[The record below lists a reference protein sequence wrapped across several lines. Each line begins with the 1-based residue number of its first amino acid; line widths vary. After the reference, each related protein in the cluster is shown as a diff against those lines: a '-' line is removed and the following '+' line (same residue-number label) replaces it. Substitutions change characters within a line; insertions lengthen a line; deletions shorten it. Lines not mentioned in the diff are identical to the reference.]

1 MTDAKKL
8 LVIIGGSGDIGRAVA
23 LEATRKG
30 YFVCI
35 GYKSNFKKAKKILEQ
50 IQKLNGEGLIF
61 QLDLNIHGSLRVKL
75 LEFTDLG
82 KLQCLVNCVGLS
94 IGKDYFLNQSYK
106 EIEDI
111 INTNLTGALFAC
123 KDFVEIITRQ
133 KQCQNAS
140 IVNFSSLVANSAG
153 INLATYAA
161 AKAGVAVFSKAFAKE
176 VGPLGIRVN
185 AVLPGKITGEMNR
198 HETQIE
204 EANTIPIGRYGLPNE
219 VANLVLW
226 LVSEEA
232 SYVTGSCIE
241 ISGGR

>member
-1 MTDAKKL
+1 MRCTCYGL
-8 LVIIGGSGDIGRAVA
+8 RV
-23 LEATRKG
+23 
-30 YFVCI
+30 
-35 GYKSNFKKAKKILEQ
+35 
-50 IQKLNGEGLIF
+50 LIF
-61 QLDLNIHGSLRVKL
+61 QLDSNIHGSLRVNL
-75 LEFTDLG
+75 LEFAHLG
-82 KLQCLVNCVGLS
+82 KLQCLINCVGLS
-94 IGKDYFLNQSYK
+94 VG
-106 EIEDI
+106 
-111 INTNLTGALFAC
+111 

-140 IVNFSSLVANSAG
+140 IVNFSSLVANTVG
-153 INLATYAA
+153 INLAAYAA
-161 AKAGVAVFSKAFAKE
+161 SKAGVAVFSKAFAKE

-204 EANTIPIGRYGLPNE
+204 EANTIPIGRHGLPNE